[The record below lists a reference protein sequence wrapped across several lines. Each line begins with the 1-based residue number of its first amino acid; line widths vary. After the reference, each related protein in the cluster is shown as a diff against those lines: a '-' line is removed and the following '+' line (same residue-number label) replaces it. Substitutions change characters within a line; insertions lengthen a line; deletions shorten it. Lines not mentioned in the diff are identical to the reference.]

1 MATVYS
7 KALDKSM
14 DVDRLIGSVNG
25 KQSGPTLIFTGGIHG
40 NEPSGVFA
48 LDQLMKQLA
57 GLQDNLKGSAY
68 AISGNLWALE
78 RQERFEKEDLNRL
91 WNKERMQKVLNGRA
105 SELEHNEDTLQQLE
119 IHQLILD
126 ILDKEEGPFFFID
139 LHTTSG
145 ETMPFLTV
153 NDTLLNRKF
162 SLQFP
167 VPIILGIEE
176 FLDGPLLSFINY
188 LGYIAVGFE
197 SGQHDDISSVQNHLS
212 FALVSLV
219 MAGCLKSNELPD
231 FQKHYDNL
239 GAATKGQQ
247 NIFEIKYRHEIQSDE
262 KFKMKPGF
270 TNFQQLEKGTVLATS
285 NGKEISTTKKEQ
297 LFMPLYQSQGDDGY
311 FLVRKTPY
319 FFLKF
324 STLLRKIRFDKF
336 IALFPGINWKSKTQS
351 TLVIKLNVARFFAKE
366 FFHLLGYR
374 SRLIDE
380 THMYAKNRE
389 SKSLTADYKNVK
401 WYKNGK

>member
-1 MATVYS
+1 MTTIYS
-7 KALDKSM
+7 KALDKSI
-14 DVDRLIGSVNG
+14 DVDRVIGSVHG
-25 KQSGPTLIFTGGIHG
+25 KHKGPTIIFTGGIHG

-48 LDQLMKQLA
+48 LVQMIEQLA
-57 GLQDNLKGSAY
+57 QLQDKLKGSIY

-91 WNKERMQKVLNGRA
+91 WNKERMQKILNGRED
-105 SELEHNEDTLQQLE
+105 ELEHNIDTLQQLE
-119 IHQLILD
+119 IHKLILD
-126 ILDKEEGPFFFID
+126 ILDKEDGPFFFID

-197 SGQHDDISSVQNHLS
+197 SGQHDDISSVENHLS

-219 MAGCLKSNELPD
+219 MAGCLQPNELAD
-231 FQKHYDNL
+231 FEKHYQRL
-239 GAATKGQQ
+239 GTSTKGQR
-247 NIFEIKYRHEIQSDE
+247 NIFEIKYRHEIQAGE
-262 KFKMKPGF
+262 QFKMKPGF
-270 TNFQQLEKGTVLATS
+270 TNFQQLSKGTVLATS
-285 NGKEISTTKKEQ
+285 DGQEVTTTKKQQ
-297 LFMPLYQSQGDDGY
+297 LFMPLYQNQGDDGY
-311 FLVRKTPY
+311 FFVRKTPY

-401 WYKNGK
+401 WYKDGK